1 MMQGNREIH
10 MRKTLGIGMA
20 VLAFACGTAAAAAM
34 SKNDYKSAKKR
45 IAAEYETER
54 QKCGVRYGNALELCV
69 AHAHGVR
76 DVAAAELEA
85 AYKPSARTDYDAAIA
100 RARAGYADKRV
111 ECDELQPVARKACI
125 KDAQTAR
132 DRAKA
137 EAEATRK
144 VARAAEIA
152 KPH

>member
-1 MMQGNREIH
+1 

-20 VLAFACGTAAAAAM
+20 VLAFACGTATAAAM
-34 SKNDYKSAKKR
+34 SKSDYKAAKKR

-54 QKCGVRYGNALELCV
+54 QKCGVRYGTALDLCV

-76 DVAAAELEA
+76 DVAMAELEA
-85 AYKPSARTDYDAAIA
+85 AYKPTARTDYDAAIA
-100 RARAGYADKRV
+100 RAKAGYADKRA
-111 ECDELQPVARKACI
+111 ECEELQPVAKKACI
-125 KDAQTAR
+125 KDAQTVR

-144 VARAAEIA
+144 VARAAEMA

>member
-1 MMQGNREIH
+1 

-20 VLAFACGTAAAAAM
+20 ALALACGPATATPISKGDYAA
-34 SKNDYKSAKKR
+34 AKKR
-45 IAAEYETER
+45 IAAEYEAER
-54 QKCGVRYGNALELCV
+54 QKCGVRYGNGLDLCV

-76 DVAAAELEA
+76 DVAMAELEA

-100 RARAGYADKRV
+100 RAKAGYANKRQ
-111 ECDELQPVARKACI
+111 ECDELQPVAKKACI
-125 KDAQTAR
+125 KDAQAAR

-144 VARAAEIA
+144 VARAAETA